1 MGGGIHGEDA
11 LSKLSHTATVCVAGF
26 FIDPNPN
33 RLVGPNFFYCM
44 LPSPLCSIFQL
55 GSCSEGWL
63 KLKSSLEKPCDKCQR
78 TQYHTEFAS
87 WHVNFVLFLLSLVL
101 STPTHHHRPPPPQ
114 TFVHEGKVL
123 GVSYLVCKLY

>member
-1 MGGGIHGEDA
+1 MGVGGDTGEDA
-11 LSKLSHTATVCVAGF
+11 LSKLSYTATVCVAGF

-55 GSCSEGWL
+55 GSCYEGWL

-78 TQYHTEFAS
+78 THIIQ
-87 WHVNFVLFLLSLVL
+87 NSLHGML
-101 STPTHHHRPPPPQ
+101 IS
-114 TFVHEGKVL
+114 F
-123 GVSYLVCKLY
+123 CFC